1 MVGLSEAAF
10 NISDPILPAL
20 LVVMGLAVGILTGL
34 FGAGGGFLIVP
45 ALNILLG
52 IPYPLAVGSS
62 LCFTAGSGT
71 TGLSRYA
78 RMGNVEPRILVIV
91 GVWSILGAIG
101 GAWLQRE
108 LEQRLAGTHG
118 AFTLVMHGIFIAI
131 LLLTAVLMYLKS
143 RFGKTG
149 WVLMQRFAVRPTV
162 LIPSLGGRIS
172 IPGLSAIG
180 FIAGIFTGL
189 LGIGGGVLFVPAFA
203 LLVGL
208 ETHQAV
214 GTSLGVVV
222 IASVAGVIIHGLAG
236 NVSLTVAMV
245 LLIGSSAGVQ
255 IGAWMS
261 QKLTARRLQQGF
273 VLLLVLVIAMLVADM
288 MDKSG

>member
-108 LEQRLAGTHG
+108 LEQRLARLELGLERT
-118 AFTLVMHGIFIAI
+118 
-131 LLLTAVLMYLKS
+131 LLLKVWEE
-143 RFGKTG
+143 R
-149 WVLMQRFAVRPTV
+149 
-162 LIPSLGGRIS
+162 
-172 IPGLSAIG
+172 
-180 FIAGIFTGL
+180 
-189 LGIGGGVLFVPAFA
+189 
-203 LLVGL
+203 
-208 ETHQAV
+208 E
-214 GTSLGVVV
+214 
-222 IASVAGVIIHGLAG
+222 
-236 NVSLTVAMV
+236 
-245 LLIGSSAGVQ
+245 
-255 IGAWMS
+255 
-261 QKLTARRLQQGF
+261 
-273 VLLLVLVIAMLVADM
+273 
-288 MDKSG
+288 